1 MTFNDRRRERVVIV
15 RLREITLIILLV
27 GIGVLF
33 FNTESYSEDDW
44 QYWNAYSFKYKV
56 NDDINL
62 ILSPSLRLDE
72 DISQLFYWES
82 WQGAEFK
89 VNKHLDMNLHYLFA
103 RTKKQNNKWVDEHRI
118 EFQPTFKWNV
128 GDLKFSDRNR
138 VEYRVVG
145 GTEKWRYRN
154 SIKLKKTITV
164 KNKEY
169 TPFIA
174 NEVFYDFS
182 ADRYNQNRTA
192 VGFSQKISD
201 IASLDIFYIYR
212 MDKKGVDWQG
222 VNVVGTAVKFSL

>member
-82 WQGAEFK
+82 RQGAEFK

-145 GTEKWRYRN
+145 GSALMVVLQFKIMTVVP
-154 SIKLKKTITV
+154 SSTAIKPQTILPTGH
-164 KNKEY
+164 
-169 TPFIA
+169 
-174 NEVFYDFS
+174 FS
-182 ADRYNQNRTA
+182 S
-192 VGFSQKISD
+192 FS
-201 IASLDIFYIYR
+201 
-212 MDKKGVDWQG
+212 
-222 VNVVGTAVKFSL
+222 

>member
-1 MTFNDRRRERVVIV
+1 MVKRRK
-15 RLREITLIILLV
+15 ITLIVFLA
-27 GIGVLF
+27 GISVLF
-33 FNTESYSEDDW
+33 LNTKVYSEDDW
-44 QYWNAYSFKYKV
+44 QHWNAYSFKYKV

-82 WQGAEFK
+82 RQGFGYK

-154 SIKLKKTITV
+154 SIKMKKTVTV

-182 ADRYNQNRTA
+182 AQRYNQNRTT

-201 IASLDIFYIYR
+201 IASLDIFYVYR
-212 MDKKGVDWQG
+212 MDKKGSDWQG